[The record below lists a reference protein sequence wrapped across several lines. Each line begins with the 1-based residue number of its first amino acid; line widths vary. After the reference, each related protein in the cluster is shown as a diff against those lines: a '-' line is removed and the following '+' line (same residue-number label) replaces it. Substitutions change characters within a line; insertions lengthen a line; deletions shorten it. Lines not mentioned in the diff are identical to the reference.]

1 MKHSSSAFRRIVSVT
16 GRRIPVAFVLLISAL
31 LARTR
36 ANEPARDDSAKKSS
50 PAATDGAPVPLNPNG
65 TVLLDVKGKRVLL
78 KTHVALRQGAL
89 EMFCCLKQTKEHESI
104 LSLDAKA
111 YVVHTALVALN
122 AKPGAP
128 VRFNPDYQPPTG
140 QKINIF
146 VNWTDEKGKA
156 HRVPAQSWVRQSINR
171 YRIAKMESLPEG
183 LTLPKNTELRY
194 DKKLKE
200 LSWYGPMSEKQKR
213 EFLALSND
221 KAYRAAIDSFYDQS
235 QPREMNADWVFTGSG
250 LFKDED
256 TGKEYY
262 LAEDGDLIC
271 VANFASATIDVAA
284 ASSAQNDDRLF
295 EAYTDRIPPKDTPV
309 TVELIPVIEAEKT
322 PPAKK

>member
-1 MKHSSSAFRRIVSVT
+1 M
-16 GRRIPVAFVLLISAL
+16 SAL
-31 LARTR
+31 LARTW
-36 ANEPARDDSAKKSS
+36 ADEPARDDSAKKPS
-50 PAATDGAPVPLNPNG
+50 PATIDGAPVPLNPNG

-122 AKPGAP
+122 AKPGSP

-146 VNWTDEKGKA
+146 VNWTDEKGKV

-200 LSWYGPMSEKQKR
+200 LSWYGPMTEKQKR
-213 EFLALSND
+213 EFVALSDD
-221 KAYRAAIDSFYDQS
+221 KAYRTAIDSFYDQS
-235 QPREMNADWVFTGSG
+235 QPREMKADWVFTGSG

-284 ASSAQNDDRLF
+284 ASSAQNEDRLF

-309 TVELIPVIEAEKT
+309 TVELIPVAEAEKT
-322 PPAKK
+322 PAAKK

>member
-1 MKHSSSAFRRIVSVT
+1 VTLSSSVFWRIRTVT
-16 GRRIPVAFVLLISAL
+16 GRRVPVALALLIGAL
-31 LARTR
+31 VVNAW
-36 ANEPARDDSAKKSS
+36 ADEPAKDDGAKKPS
-50 PAATDGAPVPLNPNG
+50 PATIGGAPVPLNKDG
-65 TVLLDVKGKRVLL
+65 TVLLDKKGKRVLL

-104 LSLDAKA
+104 LSLDSKA
-111 YVVHTALVALN
+111 YVVHAALLALE
-122 AKPGAP
+122 AKPGTP

-140 QKINIF
+140 QRIAIF
-146 VNWTDEKGKA
+146 VNWTDEKGKS

-183 LTLPKNTELRY
+183 LSLPKNTELRY

-200 LSWYGPMSEKQKR
+200 LSWYGPMTEKQKR
-213 EFLALSND
+213 EFLALSDD

-235 QPREMNADWVFTGSG
+235 QPREMKADWVFTGSG
-250 LFKDED
+250 IFNDEE

-284 ASSAQNDDRLF
+284 ASSAQNEERLF

-309 TVELIPVIEAEKT
+309 TVELIPVAETEKT